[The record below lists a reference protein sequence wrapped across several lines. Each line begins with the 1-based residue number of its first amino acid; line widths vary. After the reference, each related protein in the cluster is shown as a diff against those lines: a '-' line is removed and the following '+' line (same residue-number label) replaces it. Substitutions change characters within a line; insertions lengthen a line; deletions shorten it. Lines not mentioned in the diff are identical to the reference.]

1 MSQEWQQIRKCK
13 DYAHRQEIIL
23 LKKIIPAFIS
33 FPSVCL
39 KIVQQTTISDQI
51 TYKLQFKIARQPGLS
66 LDFMLERRLCLFF
79 ERTGKNIML
88 WNILEV
94 LGLLVM

>member
-39 KIVQQTTISDQI
+39 KIVQQTTI
-51 TYKLQFKIARQPGLS
+51 
-66 LDFMLERRLCLFF
+66 
-79 ERTGKNIML
+79 
-88 WNILEV
+88 
-94 LGLLVM
+94 